1 MTSAELAEKFKMTR
15 RTVQR
20 WIKAGAPV
28 DDPAA
33 MPLCIEKHQAH
44 LGRSRFTSG
53 EPSAERSRPA
63 ALLFAERWDE
73 THFLELGEQAEQR
86 FLRVRPLQETVPA
99 RFSGIGHDVV
109 LKVEDGFAERP
120 GDRGFKGIIEETV
133 PLDESLPDRAFVGH
147 KLCEG

>member
-1 MTSAELAEKFKMTR
+1 MTSAEPAEKFKVTR

-20 WIKAGAPV
+20 WTKAGAPV

-33 MPLCIEKHQAH
+33 MPLWIHQQNV
-44 LGRSRFTSG
+44 L
-53 EPSAERSRPA
+53 RPA

-73 THFLELGEQAEQR
+73 THFLELGEQAEQHS
-86 FLRVRPLQETVPA
+86 LRVLPLQKTVPA

-120 GDRGFKGIIEETV
+120 GDGGFKGIIEETV

-147 KLCEG
+147 KLCEGEALG